1 MTLNLQLVVLYI
13 LFLDLSSE
21 ISQYSPEST
30 TNPPLIRALL
40 IDSSFIWES
49 LVSMVTPSEQTGSEG
64 LNAALYATT
73 VM

>member
-1 MTLNLQLVVLYI
+1 MTLNLQLVALYI

-40 IDSSFIWES
+40 IDSSFI
-49 LVSMVTPSEQTGSEG
+49 
-64 LNAALYATT
+64 
-73 VM
+73 